1 MQVSGIAATT
11 EPVERGDIYV
21 QMTPE
26 SLEHAAKTTVGIP
39 INFNHNPMLMPFGRV
54 ERAWVE
60 RQEDEQASLHFT
72 QYVVTDEPEPFI
84 HEPSQTPCV
93 KMEFDDT
100 VRRFRIR
107 DDRPGEEAGLS
118 VDMSAVES
126 DSQQTLAEA
135 IQAESPNLAVR
146 LHDRQEAIPI
156 PLVQFVMDMTITETL
171 VASIKILMLGT
182 AAEAARRGTLISWA
196 ESIAGWLKSEGVPAL
211 KTYRQRKTQ
220 QAIDMGHEWV
230 VFTFNAQDLDGPQI
244 QLVIPSEHN
253 ADIPDDLAIDL
264 PEQIARFGDLLESSD
279 KIVFAYRQ
287 EDQSY
292 HFRYALTKE
301 GNVVGSAD
309 CYDDGAPTHRQYVA
323 SLQSGTT
330 VWWALTTR
338 GNDYA
343 AELFSIAHTPIK
355 HLGWMMIDPSD
366 LPLLKQFGIVP
377 NDGILRPFSQEPTD
391 TN

>member
-1 MQVSGIAATT
+1 MRVSGIAATT
-11 EPVERGDIYV
+11 ELVERGDIYV
-21 QMTPE
+21 RMTPE
-26 SLEHAAKTTVGIP
+26 SLEHGAETAVGIP
-39 INFNHNPMLMPFGRV
+39 MNFNHNPMLMPFGKI

-60 RQEDEQASLHFT
+60 RQTDDEASLHFT

-93 KMEFDDT
+93 KVEFDDT
-100 VRRFRIR
+100 VGRFRIPNE
-107 DDRPGEEAGLS
+107 RPGEEAGLS
-118 VDMSAVES
+118 VDMSAVAK
-126 DSQQTLAEA
+126 DSQQTLAEE

-156 PLVQFVMDMTITETL
+156 PLVQFVMDMTLTEALET
-171 VASIKILMLGT
+171 SIKLLMLGT

-196 ESIAGWLKSEGVPAL
+196 ESIAGWLKSEGIPAL

-220 QAIDMGHEWV
+220 QAIDIGREWV
-230 VFTFNAQDLDGPQI
+230 VLIFDAPELDVPQI
-244 QLVIPSEHN
+244 KLVIPSEHN
-253 ADIPDDLAIDL
+253 SDLPDDLASDL
-264 PEQIARFGDLLESSD
+264 PKQIARFGDLLESSD

-301 GNVVGSAD
+301 GNVVGSAA
-309 CYDDGAPTHRQYVA
+309 CYEDGAQTHRQYVA

-330 VWWALTTR
+330 IWWAFTTR
-338 GNDYA
+338 GEDYA

-355 HLGWMMIDPSD
+355 HLGWMRLDPD
-366 LPLLKQFGIVP
+366 GLPLLQQFGIEP
-377 NDGILRPFSQEPTD
+377 NDGILRPFSQEQPD